1 MAVHY
6 LKTWPG
12 PFQAIWDGDK
22 NYEFRKDDRKFGL
35 MDLLVLQEWDPK
47 TEKYTGRQLDRIVS
61 YIMREGFGLPE
72 GYVIMSWRIK
82 APVAKDA
89 DAEPVEGVA
98 LLNYYD
104 RNEED

>member
-6 LKTWPG
+6 LKTWPEF
-12 PFQAIWDGDK
+12 FQALQHGTK
-22 NYEFRKDDRKFGL
+22 NFEYRKDDRRFGL
-35 MDLLVLQEWDPK
+35 GDVLVLQEWDPK
-47 TEKYTGRQLDRIVS
+47 TEKFSGKKEYRIVS